1 MFGPAPE
8 AKMSAL
14 DFVDMIIVMSVV
26 LLASAIVSVSAY
38 HLTR

>member
-1 MFGPAPE
+1 
-8 AKMSAL
+8 MSAL